1 MSCVKI
7 EEFSSSHSEQL
18 ICFIGYPFHTRHLSY
33 LLTSMVFSFSYLLTC
48 PRSCSLCPYPLSLAV
63 PMIKTE
69 PADDYESRMSI
80 HANPYFGQ
88 QRLPTM
94 MPLDDPEP
102 CMVASYAPCAS
113 RPTPMLC
120 SSPSSSPKLHDLSPV
135 PFPKCLSNSPTHST
149 MPGGMAS
156 MQDPPTHHGLALPS
170 SPDPTSLAM
179 HHPQG
184 SPHLGSPSYHPLYPN
199 SSPSSS
205 PNSHPSTPGA
215 ATESPYLATF
225 GSTQPGGSS
234 PTLLA
239 DDHASPVLPVT
250 IKQEPQELD
259 QMYLDDGRLR
269 NHNHSITS
277 LSSSWLKC
285 YILSTLLFLYFCSKW
300 NNTKSLS
307 LLLNQT

>member
-1 MSCVKI
+1 
-7 EEFSSSHSEQL
+7 
-18 ICFIGYPFHTRHLSY
+18 
-33 LLTSMVFSFSYLLTC
+33 MVFPLVAYWLVH
-48 PRSCSLCPYPLSLAV
+48 SLAHFARPPLSLAV

-69 PADDYESRMSI
+69 PADDYESRMSM
-80 HANPYFGQ
+80 HPNPYFGQ

-94 MPLDDPEP
+94 MPLDDSEP

-113 RPTPMLC
+113 RPTPILC
-120 SSPSSSPKLHDLSPV
+120 SSPSSSTELHDLSPV

-149 MPGGMAS
+149 LPGGMAP

-170 SPDPTSLAM
+170 SPDPASLTM

-205 PNSHPSTPGA
+205 PTSHPSTPGA

-225 GSTQPGGSS
+225 GSAQPRGSP

-239 DDHASPVLPVT
+239 DDHASPALPITV
-250 IKQEPQELD
+250 KQEPQELD

-269 NHNHSITS
+269 NHNSYIINFSCTIVFIFSSTFAKNTNEKQHLKFITV
-277 LSSSWLKC
+277 
-285 YILSTLLFLYFCSKW
+285 I
-300 NNTKSLS
+300 
-307 LLLNQT
+307 